1 MNVGAIIFPANLF
14 VQSQQRNTRERC
26 EICLKLTIKALE
38 RRHGRRSG
46 DFIVNF
52 IPFEHIAHFFLVFL
66 FFTLKS
72 KC

>member
-1 MNVGAIIFPANLF
+1 ML
-14 VQSQQRNTRERC
+14 VQSYSQLIYSFKVNKRNTRERC

>member
-1 MNVGAIIFPANLF
+1 ML
-14 VQSQQRNTRERC
+14 VQSYSQLIYSFKVNKRNTRERC

-52 IPFEHIAHFFLVFL
+52 IPFEHMHTFF
-66 FFTLKS
+66 
-72 KC
+72 